1 MVRLVRYDAVT
12 LSLDFCALHFILTI
26 IVTDNRAEFDACANA
41 NTVCVA
47 VWPHVIQ
54 PRKKLS
60 WLDILAD
67 LVLDPAAA
75 GQLVAIADGDDDGR
89 LEEKG
94 IPPLQR
100 EKQKNIHY

>member
-1 MVRLVRYDAVT
+1 MVRTVRYDAVT

-26 IVTDNRAEFDACANA
+26 TVTDNRAEFDANA
-41 NTVCVA
+41 NNVCVA
-47 VWPHVIQ
+47 VWSDVIQ
-54 PRKKLS
+54 PHKKLS

-75 GQLVAIADGDDDGR
+75 GQLVAVADGDDDGR

-100 EKQKNIHY
+100 EEQKVIQY